1 MHFSGVLS
9 FAAAIFVAGAVAQPH
24 AGGPPSIEQ
33 SKTQCPGGKVTCC
46 INKSDIQGD
55 GVLDNLL
62 SRGLLTDVLGASDQA
77 CAHTDLIGEINLLG
91 TLISTQIISL
101 FKTNVKRLHLW
112 QGREHQL
119 QRRHLLLPQLRRRKY
134 FSIFNIQYYQA
145 NNLVNSLATLSKSI
159 HLGSGAKWL
168 AY

>member
-46 INKSDIQGD
+46 VNKSDIEGD

-77 CAHTDLIGEINLLG
+77 CAHTDLIGEVNLLG
-91 TLISTQIISL
+91 MFSSMNLNL
-101 FKTNVKRLHLW
+101 WFKTNVNRLHLRP
-112 QGREHQL
+112 GREHQL
-119 QRRHLLLPQLRRRKY
+119 QRRYLLLPQLWRRKY
-134 FSIFNIQYYQA
+134 LSSIFDTEI
-145 NNLVNSLATLSKSI
+145 SS
-159 HLGSGAKWL
+159 
-168 AY
+168 